1 MKNGPYSY
9 PATRGD
15 RWMGRIS
22 TALPGLVIIAIGVAI
37 ALTLLS
43 GG

>member
-1 MKNGPYSY
+1 MKNGQYSF
-9 PATRGD
+9 PTTRGD
-15 RWMGRIS
+15 RWTKRIYIG
-22 TALPGLVIIAIGVAI
+22 LPGLVIIAIGVAI